1 MAPDATTAATAD
13 DTLVDDEELARLAMA
28 GDPEAPLPPDAV
40 PWSPDRD
47 GADLLPD
54 WYMPAPA
61 GTPLQGWRRAV
72 AWLIVGAALAVV
84 ASGLCNTYGE
94 LVVA

>member
-1 MAPDATTAATAD
+1 MQDVTTLDLTAG
-13 DTLVDDEELARLAMA
+13 ELAEIERLAL
-28 GDPEAPLPPDAV
+28 GGHPDAPLPDDAV
-40 PWSPDRD
+40 PWRPTDD
-47 GADLLPD
+47 GGAGLLPG

-61 GTPLQGWRRAV
+61 GGALRGWRRAV
-72 AWLIVGAALAVV
+72 AWLVVGAALAVV